1 MGIILNYIDNKDYPF
16 LRGPPFSSGK
26 TCKTWI
32 KSCPETEVTRIIP
45 FLFSFLSFIFIFIFN
60 FSSGEYWIDPNE
72 GCSSDAE
79 YVYCDFERGAS
90 CVYPKNKQVW
100 CNYLF
105 FLFLGSEV
113 AQGLWCGLRFRS
125 LGCNFR
131 LGHCV
136 VFSSKIRCPLCYP
149 GCRVNLKRG
158 IDKLRWTSIASGRG
172 KRWR

>member
-136 VFSSKIRCPLCYP
+136 VFSGKTRCPLCYP
-149 GCRVNLKRG
+149 GCRV
-158 IDKLRWTSIASGRG
+158 
-172 KRWR
+172 

>member
-1 MGIILNYIDNKDYPF
+1 MGKILNYIDNKDYPF
-16 LRGPPFSSGK
+16 LRGPPFSSGN

-32 KSCPETEVTRIIP
+32 KSCSETEVTRIIP

-125 LGCNFR
+125 FGCNFR

-136 VFSSKIRCPLCYP
+136 VFSGKTRCPLCYP
-149 GCRVNLKRG
+149 GCRV
-158 IDKLRWTSIASGRG
+158 
-172 KRWR
+172 

>member
-32 KSCPETEVTRIIP
+32 KSCSETEVTRIIP

-100 CNYLF
+100 CNYFVL
-105 FLFLGSEV
+105 LVLG
-113 AQGLWCGLRFRS
+113 
-125 LGCNFR
+125 
-131 LGHCV
+131 
-136 VFSSKIRCPLCYP
+136 
-149 GCRVNLKRG
+149 KRG
-158 IDKLRWTSIASGRG
+158 GPGAVVWTPLPKFGVQFPAGSLCCVLEQNTLSALLPGV
-172 KRWR
+172 